1 MKSIVGY
8 VQDIASEA
16 IVEKTEEL
24 MEKFRKEVSYEDVPD
39 STLFTVINFVLWED
53 FAARIREHY
62 AS

>member
-53 FAARIREHY
+53 FASRIREHY